1 MQTFIYD
8 NTTCCLCNINNN
20 QIWNYACEAC
30 LDAAISAGCL
40 KEGQIVSIPSSNDGT
55 PIEGDACRLWLNNA
69 SNGMIPVVNGTTSA
83 FNTMKATDMTY
94 TSATCTL
101 NVTNLTA
108 TGCINGIPYNCYAQ
122 TCDVSTAE
130 SCACVYTDTRE
141 CCIRTDVCAY
151 ACCCAKVCAECCGA
165 AAACSY
171 FEGCFADCFACC
183 IAEWWTCNKGNI
195 NTSDPGR
202 DNSLWVN

>member
-30 LDAAISAGCL
+30 LDAAIAAGCL

-101 NVTNLTA
+101 NVTNMTA

-122 TCDVSTAE
+122 ICDVSTAE
-130 SCACVYTDTRE
+130 SCACCYTIE
-141 CCIRTDVCAY
+141 KCKEYGIEIPE
-151 ACCCAKVCAECCGA
+151 KEIQ
-165 AAACSY
+165 SY
-171 FEGCFADCFACC
+171 QRY
-183 IAEWWTCNKGNI
+183 I
-195 NTSDPGR
+195 NMEHDRGVRRGGKLPSIEK
-202 DNSLWVN
+202 LQLK

>member
-30 LDAAISAGCL
+30 LDAAIAAGCL

-101 NVTNLTA
+101 NVTSLTA
-108 TGCINGIPYNCYAQ
+108 TGCINGVCYSCYAQ
-122 TCDVSTAE
+122 KCDVSNAE
-130 SCACVYTDTRE
+130 SCACGYTDTRE
-141 CCIRTDVCAY
+141 TCIMDSVATCIGCACAY
-151 ACCCAKVCAECCGA
+151 ADS
-165 AAACSY
+165 AACSY
-171 FEGCFADCFACC
+171 FEDCFADCFACY
-183 IAEWWTCNKGNI
+183 IAEWWACNKGNI